1 MARRSIPGILAALA
15 LAGCGDAV
23 GDYPALMPTD
33 QLLAEPALPDHVP
46 DAARSPAAVEAQA
59 QTRAAD
65 LRRRAEAL
73 RGPVIEPDILSR
85 MSPQD

>member
-1 MARRSIPGILAALA
+1 MKMMLILA
-15 LAGCGDAV
+15 LAVPLAGCAAGAS
-23 GDYPALMPTD
+23 DYPGLLPTD
-33 QLLAEPALPDHVP
+33 QILAEPALPDHVP